1 MSSKADLRA
10 ELTHIRKTRNV
21 SSTEAEQFA
30 SFTVS
35 LLTEEMLDV
44 AVYHSTAI
52 EPTTSLLINELSKNR
67 NIYLPKVSGNDLVWV
82 KNPVEFTKGAFNI
95 LEPVGEE
102 LSFEN
107 CPDINALI
115 LPALAA
121 DKKGLRLGK
130 GGGYYDRLLS
140 KINPQ
145 IVKIALLFDNEIF
158 EEIPT
163 EPHDKKVDYLVTEK
177 RILKIS

>member
-1 MSSKADLRA
+1 MSSKANLRA
-10 ELTHIRKTRNV
+10 ELTQIRKTRNV

-35 LLTEEMLDV
+35 LLTEKMLDV
-44 AVYHSTAI
+44 AVYHATAI
-52 EPTTSLLINELSKNR
+52 EPPTSLLINELSKNR
-67 NIYLPKVSGNDLVWV
+67 NIYLPKVSKSNLVWV
-82 KNPVEFTKGAFNI
+82 KNPLEFTTGAFNI

-102 LSFEN
+102 LSLEN
-107 CPDINALI
+107 YPEINALI

-145 IVKIALLFDNEIF
+145 ILKIALLFDHEIF
-158 EEIPT
+158 EEIPS

-177 RILKIS
+177 RIIKTS